1 MNYTII
7 KIEEGD
13 KWRDYV
19 QKAKYYDFYHSWYY
33 HHNIKNGEAFLF
45 VYEKEAAFIAIPLIK
60 RAINGSDCFDLTSAY
75 GYLGPITNLDVEELS
90 REFLLAFRAAFLDFM
105 AEEKIVC
112 AFSRL
117 HPLLHQ
123 VALLDDIGGVYE
135 NGSTVYIDLESSIE
149 QQTRHYRKSVKNSI
163 HALAESSPSVKV
175 VETAAELETF
185 VSIYTENMKRIG
197 AHDYYHF
204 DLQYFKE
211 LIGAEEFLSLPL
223 MLYLDGVAIAAGFF
237 VYTNDIIQVHLL
249 ATKTEFLHLSP
260 TKLLIH
266 EASRIGRERGMRY
279 LHLGGGVGGKND
291 SLFFWKSGFSDRLLS
306 FRTWRYI
313 NNQAEYDRLK
323 AKVVLHEPKDNDFFP
338 AYRALEKQ

>member
-1 MNYTII
+1 MNYKVI
-7 KIEEGD
+7 KIEDGD
-13 KWRDYV
+13 KWRNYV
-19 QKAKYYDFYHSWYY
+19 QKAKYYDFYHSWHY
-33 HHNIKNGEAFLF
+33 HRNIKNGEALLF
-45 VYEKEAAFIAIPLIK
+45 VYEKDSAFVALPLIK
-60 RAINGSDCFDLTSAY
+60 RSINKSECFDLTSAY
-75 GYLGPITNLDVEELS
+75 GYLGPITNLSAELLG
-90 REFLLAFRAAFLDFM
+90 RDFLLSFREAFLDFM
-105 AEEKIVC
+105 AAEKIVC

-117 HPLLHQ
+117 HPLLPQ
-123 VALLDDIGGVYE
+123 VELLDDIGGVYE

-163 HALAESSPSVKV
+163 HALAEYSPVVKA

-185 VSIYTENMKRIG
+185 VSIYTENMNRIG
-197 AHDYYHF
+197 ANDYYHF
-204 DLQYFKE
+204 NLQYFKD
-211 LIGAEEFLSLPL
+211 LIAAKEFLSAPL
-223 MLYLDGVAIAAGFF
+223 MLYLDGMAIAAGFF

-266 EASRIGRERGMRY
+266 EASRIGRGRGMKY

-323 AKVVLHEPKDNDFFP
+323 ALMVSDESKNSDFFP
-338 AYRALEKQ
+338 AYRASENQ